1 MSNSS
6 RRGGFCQNRAAEG
19 IIYFFVAYSYFACYN
34 ISEKQG
40 QV

>member
-1 MSNSS
+1 MSDSS
-6 RRGGFCQNRAAEG
+6 RRDFCQSRAAEG
-19 IIYFFVAYSYFACYN
+19 IIYFFVAYSYSACYN